1 MSVVK
6 YVHVRW
12 HHDSHENNDQ
22 VADIGEKDVKVG
34 VEEPGRWER
43 VIETDVTE
51 DGQVLASSDL
61 LMKVFL
67 QWLKT
72 RPFHDVIWD

>member
-6 YVHVRW
+6 NVHVRW

-34 VEEPGRWER
+34 VEEPGLGGGRENLMTFGKYKMLVRWL
-43 VIETDVTE
+43 IQTNN
-51 DGQVLASSDL
+51 
-61 LMKVFL
+61 
-67 QWLKT
+67 
-72 RPFHDVIWD
+72 